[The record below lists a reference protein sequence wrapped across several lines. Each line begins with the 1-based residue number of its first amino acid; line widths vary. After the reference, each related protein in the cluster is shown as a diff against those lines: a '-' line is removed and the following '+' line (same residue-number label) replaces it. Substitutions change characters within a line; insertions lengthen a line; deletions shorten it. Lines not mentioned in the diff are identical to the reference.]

1 MSGVCWV
8 LALSW
13 TLSFLSLDGT
23 LVWCPTVQTRK
34 LSLLPW
40 GFCPLHSKWHEL
52 QARLSFSLSFFFFFL
67 SLQPLSLLHQLS
79 FNWEPLTGGNSKVT

>member
-13 TLSFLSLDGT
+13 TLCFQSPDRT

-40 GFCPLHSKWHEL
+40 GF
-52 QARLSFSLSFFFFFL
+52 
-67 SLQPLSLLHQLS
+67 
-79 FNWEPLTGGNSKVT
+79 